1 MMNKMYHVIMCGG
14 IGSRFWPMS
23 TTKTPKQFLKLVDNK
38 SLLRLTVDRL
48 LEISDAKNIILVT
61 SGKYKN
67 LISDDLPEIPNEN
80 ILCEPSPM
88 NTTPAIYLASKFID
102 LKDTNATVGVYP
114 ADHYIKNVDI
124 FKNNINEINEFINNN
139 VDSICTLGIKP
150 SYPSTSYGYINCE
163 VREDNKICKV
173 SSFKEKPNL
182 ESAKE
187 LIKKDNFVWNSGMF
201 FFNVST
207 MINQI
212 DTYQP
217 EIKELYA
224 SIDYNQNN
232 LSDKINSI
240 WDKMPKISIDYA
252 VMEKSNYIYCMKS
265 EFGWSDLGT
274 WVSLYELLDKD
285 ANNNVHKGDILNHNA
300 KNNLVISDNQLVSVV
315 GLDNIGVINHNG
327 KILVI
332 DLEKSEEVRHII
344 SQLDNKDK

>member
-1 MMNKMYHVIMCGG
+1 
-14 IGSRFWPMS
+14 MS

-88 NTTPAIYLASKFID
+88 NTTPAIYLASKFIG

-207 MINQI
+207 MINEI

-224 SIDYNQNN
+224 TIDYNQNN
-232 LSDKINSI
+232 LLDKINLI

-252 VMEKSNYIYCMKS
+252 VMEKSNDIYCMKS

-285 ANNNVHKGDILNHNA
+285 ANNNVHKGNILNHDA

>member
-1 MMNKMYHVIMCGG
+1 MNKMYHVIMCGG

-88 NTTPAIYLASKFID
+88 NTTPAIYLASKFIG

-207 MINQI
+207 MINEI

-224 SIDYNQNN
+224 TIDYNQNN
-232 LSDKINSI
+232 LLDKINLI

-252 VMEKSNYIYCMKS
+252 VMEKSNDIYCMKS

-285 ANNNVHKGDILNHNA
+285 ANNNVHKGNILNHDA

>member
-1 MMNKMYHVIMCGG
+1 M
-14 IGSRFWPMS
+14 
-23 TTKTPKQFLKLVDNK
+23 
-38 SLLRLTVDRL
+38 
-48 LEISDAKNIILVT
+48 
-61 SGKYKN
+61 
-67 LISDDLPEIPNEN
+67 
-80 ILCEPSPM
+80 
-88 NTTPAIYLASKFID
+88 
-102 LKDTNATVGVYP
+102 VGVYP
-114 ADHYIKNVDI
+114 ADHYIKNVDT
-124 FKNNINEINEFINNN
+124 FKKNINEINEFINNN

-163 VREDNKICKV
+163 VPEDNKICKV

-252 VMEKSNYIYCMKS
+252 VMEKSNDIYCMKS

-300 KNNLVISDNQLVSVV
+300 KNNLVISDNKLVSVV
-315 GLDNIGVINHNG
+315 GLNNIGVINHNG

>member
-1 MMNKMYHVIMCGG
+1 
-14 IGSRFWPMS
+14 MS

>member
-1 MMNKMYHVIMCGG
+1 
-14 IGSRFWPMS
+14 MS
-23 TTKTPKQFLKLVDNK
+23 TTKNPKQFLKLVDNK

-163 VREDNKICKV
+163 VREDNKIYKV

-285 ANNNVHKGDILNHNA
+285 ANNNVHKGDILNHDA